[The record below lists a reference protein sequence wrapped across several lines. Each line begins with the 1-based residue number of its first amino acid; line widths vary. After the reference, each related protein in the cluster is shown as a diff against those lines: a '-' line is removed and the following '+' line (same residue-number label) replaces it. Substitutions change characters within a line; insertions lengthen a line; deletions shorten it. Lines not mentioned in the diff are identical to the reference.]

1 LTEHKLDITGKGCP
15 HCLIFTR
22 RKLSEIDS
30 GDILKVEVDHP
41 KAALENIPFGMK
53 RDGHKM
59 EIKKV
64 KSGLWELIITKK

>member
-22 RKLSEIDS
+22 KKLNELES

-41 KAALENIPFGMK
+41 KAALENIPFGMEQ
-53 RDGHKM
+53 DGHKM
-59 EIKKV
+59 ETKKL
-64 KSGLWELIITKK
+64 KPGYWELTITKK